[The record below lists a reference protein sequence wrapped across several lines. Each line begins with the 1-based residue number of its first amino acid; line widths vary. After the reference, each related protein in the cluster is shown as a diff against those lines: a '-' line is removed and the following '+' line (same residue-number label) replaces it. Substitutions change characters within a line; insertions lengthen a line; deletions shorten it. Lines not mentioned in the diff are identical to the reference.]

1 MKKISFNSIIEQI
14 LIYCLLVVFVT
25 GLITLLNY
33 TNALL
38 QETFT
43 VLPLFAVSLIS
54 AIVIVTFARLGWH
67 YVRESDTVKNE
78 FITAVTHKF
87 RAPITHIKWASESI
101 VKNELSDD
109 LRAQIEYIQHAN
121 TKLVE
126 MTNLIVN
133 ASETERGDSDY
144 RIEENDLSTLAREI
158 SRSQDDFIAA
168 KHITLATEISPDV
181 KTKFDADRIK
191 FVMQTFFE
199 NAIHYT
205 PKGGTITVSVF
216 KRDAEVFYTVRD
228 TGIGIDPDELTL
240 LFSKFYRTPRAKEA
254 DPDGMGIGL
263 FISKKIIT
271 RHEGRIWADS
281 EGANKGSTLSFAL
294 GVK

>member
-1 MKKISFNSIIEQI
+1 MKKANLNSLIEKI

-38 QETFT
+38 QETFM
-43 VLPLFAVSLIS
+43 VLPLLAVSLIS
-54 AIVIVTFARLGWH
+54 AIVIVTFASLGWH
-67 YVRESDTVKNE
+67 YIRETDTVKNE

-87 RAPITHIKWASESI
+87 RTPITHIKWASESI
-101 VKNELSDD
+101 VKSELSDD

-144 RIEENDLSTLAREI
+144 RIEENDLSVLAREI

-168 KHITLATEISPDV
+168 KHITLTTEISPDV
-181 KTKFDADRIK
+181 KARFDADRVK

-205 PKGGTITVSVF
+205 PKGGTITVSVYA
-216 KRDAEVFYTVRD
+216 KDKEIFYTVRD
-228 TGIGIDPDELTL
+228 TGIGISSEELPQ
-240 LFSKFYRTPRAKEA
+240 LFSKFYRTPEAKVA

-271 RHEGRIWADS
+271 RHEGRIWAAS
-281 EGANKGSTLSFAL
+281 EGTGKGSVLSFAL
-294 GVK
+294 RVQ